1 MATRADVARLAGVPP
16 SSVSYVINNKRKV
29 SQETRRKVLAAIKEL
44 NYHPNYMAGALST
57 GQSKIIAVSSS
68 LDFVM
73 DFQVYNEYVT
83 GIAEAASKNDFL
95 ALIVP
100 DQTMLKSTRF
110 QNLLDSGIMAGFIL
124 VGASKQHTFT
134 IKLVI
139 SEYPYVSVGHSSR
152 QKSLR
157 GECVD
162 FEEAALSAINILKTQ
177 GHKKIAVIVSDE
189 MSNSFLNKAE
199 KLDVDLLIFCTEN
212 SVLAGR
218 ALAEKFIAEDMDLT
232 AVICLSSQA
241 NIGFRQHWDFIFG
254 ELATK
259 ALSYISVGSTS
270 EMGPNLTT
278 QVSRV
283 SFDFKAIGSQAF
295 EKLVSSLGEHGE
307 QPNNT
312 VWKATYFEGLTVSD
326 PRDRPLS
333 NYHHIEGNHPL

>member
-1 MATRADVARLAGVPP
+1 
-16 SSVSYVINNKRKV
+16 
-29 SQETRRKVLAAIKEL
+29 
-44 NYHPNYMAGALST
+44 MAGALST

-68 LDFVM
+68 LDYVM
-73 DFQVYNEYVT
+73 DFQIYSEYVT
-83 GIAEAASKNDFL
+83 GIVEAASKNDFL

-100 DQTMLKSTRF
+100 EQTMLESARL
-110 QNLLDSGIMAGFIL
+110 QSLLDSGIMAGFI
-124 VGASKQHTFT
+124 VICASKQHTFT
-134 IKLVI
+134 RKLVI
-139 SEYPYVSVGHSSR
+139 RDYPYVSVGHCSQ

-157 GECVD
+157 SICFD
-162 FEEAALSAINILKTQ
+162 FEEAASSAIDILKTH

-189 MSNSFLNKAE
+189 MSKSFLQKAE
-199 KLDVDLLIFCTEN
+199 KLDVDLLIFRTEN

-218 ALAEKFIAEDMDLT
+218 ALAEKFIAENMDLT
-232 AVICLSSQA
+232 AVICLSSQV

-295 EKLVSSLGEHGE
+295 EKLVSSLGEYGE

-312 VWKATYFEGLTVSD
+312 IWKATYFEGLTVSD

-333 NYHHIEGNHPL
+333 NYHHIE